1 MNNVNIGGGNMSDN
15 KEMNG
20 KVDNF
25 IDKLNDWQDEFKIF
39 RTLLLESELTED
51 YKWMHPC
58 YTLNDKN
65 VVIIQDFKHYCALL
79 FEKGAI
85 MEDKY
90 NSLIQ
95 QTKNVQA
102 AKQLR
107 FESLEEVQE
116 RKDEIVWYIEEA
128 IKIEKSGK
136 KVPMKKTEDYEV
148 PTELQEKFESMPELK
163 TAFDKL
169 TPGRQRQYLYHIGQ
183 AKRSATRTQRV
194 EKYVEHI
201 LNGKGMND

>member
-1 MNNVNIGGGNMSDN
+1 MSDN
-15 KEMNG
+15 KPTHD
-20 KVDNF
+20 KVDSF
-25 IDKLNDWQDEFKIF
+25 IDNLKQWQDEFKFF
-39 RTLLLESELTED
+39 RTLLQESELTED

-58 YTLNDKN
+58 YTLNNKN
-65 VVIIQDFKHYCALL
+65 VVIVQDFKHYCALL

-102 AKQLR
+102 ARQLR
-107 FESLEEVQE
+107 FESYAEVQE
-116 RKDEIVWYIEEA
+116 RKDEIAWYIEEA
-128 IKIEKSGK
+128 IKVEKSGK
-136 KVPMKKTEDYEV
+136 KVPMKKTEDYEM
-148 PTELQEKFESMPELK
+148 PEELQAKFDSMPELK
-163 TAFDKL
+163 TAFDNL
-169 TPGRQRQYLYHIGQ
+169 TPGRQRQYMYHIGQ

-194 EKYVEHI
+194 EKYVDHI

>member
-1 MNNVNIGGGNMSDN
+1 MSDN
-15 KEMNG
+15 KPTHD
-20 KVDNF
+20 KVDSF
-25 IDKLNDWQDEFKIF
+25 IDNLKQWQDEFKFF

-58 YTLNDKN
+58 YTLNNKN
-65 VVIIQDFKHYCALL
+65 VVIVQDFKHYCALL

-102 AKQLR
+102 ARQLR
-107 FESLEEVQE
+107 FESYAEVQE
-116 RKDEIVWYIEEA
+116 RKDEIAWYIAEA

-136 KVPMKKTEDYEV
+136 KVPMKKTEDYEM
-148 PTELQEKFESMPELK
+148 PEELQAKFDSMPELK
-163 TAFDKL
+163 TAFDNL
-169 TPGRQRQYLYHIGQ
+169 TPGRQRQYMYHIGQ

-194 EKYVEHI
+194 EKYVDHI

>member
-1 MNNVNIGGGNMSDN
+1 MSDN
-15 KEMNG
+15 KQTHD
-20 KVDNF
+20 KVDSF
-25 IDKLNDWQDEFKIF
+25 IENLKQWQDEFKFF

-58 YTLNDKN
+58 YTLNNKN
-65 VVIIQDFKHYCALL
+65 VVIVQDFKHYCALL

-102 AKQLR
+102 ARQLR
-107 FESLEEVQE
+107 FESYAEVQE
-116 RKDEIVWYIEEA
+116 RKEEIAWYIEEA
-128 IKIEKSGK
+128 VKVEKSGK
-136 KVPMKKTEDYEV
+136 KVPMKKTEDYEM
-148 PTELQEKFESMPELK
+148 PEELQAKFDSMPELK
-163 TAFDKL
+163 TAFDNL
-169 TPGRQRQYLYHIGQ
+169 TPGRQRQYMYHIGQ

-194 EKYVEHI
+194 EKYVDHI

>member
-1 MNNVNIGGGNMSDN
+1 MSDN
-15 KEMNG
+15 KQTHD
-20 KVDNF
+20 KVDSF
-25 IDKLNDWQDEFKIF
+25 IDNLKQWQDEFKFF
-39 RTLLLESELTED
+39 RSLLLESELTED

-58 YTLNDKN
+58 YTLNNKN
-65 VVIIQDFKHYCALL
+65 VVIVQDFKHYCALL

-102 AKQLR
+102 ARQLR
-107 FESLEEVQE
+107 FESYAEVQE
-116 RKDEIVWYIEEA
+116 RKEEIALYIEEA
-128 IKIEKSGK
+128 VKVEKSGK
-136 KVPMKKTEDYEV
+136 KVPMKKTEDYEM
-148 PTELQEKFESMPELK
+148 PEELQAKFDSMPELK
-163 TAFDKL
+163 TAFDNL
-169 TPGRQRQYLYHIGQ
+169 TPGRQRQYMYHIGQ

-194 EKYVEHI
+194 EKYVDHI

>member
-1 MNNVNIGGGNMSDN
+1 MSDN
-15 KEMNG
+15 KPTHD
-20 KVDNF
+20 KVDSF
-25 IDKLNDWQDEFKIF
+25 IDNLKQWQDEFKFF

-58 YTLNDKN
+58 YTLNNKN
-65 VVIIQDFKHYCALL
+65 VVIVQDFKHYCALL

-102 AKQLR
+102 ARQLR
-107 FESLEEVQE
+107 FESYAEVQE
-116 RKDEIVWYIEEA
+116 RKDEIAWYIAEA

-136 KVPMKKTEDYEV
+136 KVPMKETEDYEM
-148 PTELQEKFESMPELK
+148 PEELQAKFDSMPELK
-163 TAFDKL
+163 TAFDNL
-169 TPGRQRQYLYHIGQ
+169 TPGRQRQYMYHIGQ

-194 EKYVEHI
+194 EKYVDHI

>member
-1 MNNVNIGGGNMSDN
+1 MSDN
-15 KEMNG
+15 KPTHD
-20 KVDNF
+20 KVDSF
-25 IDKLNDWQDEFKIF
+25 IDNLKQWQDEFKFF
-39 RTLLLESELTED
+39 RTLLLESELIED

-58 YTLNDKN
+58 YTLNNKN
-65 VVIIQDFKHYCALL
+65 VVIVQDFKHYCALL

-102 AKQLR
+102 ARQLR
-107 FESLEEVQE
+107 FESYAEVQE
-116 RKDEIVWYIEEA
+116 RKDEIAWYIAEA

-136 KVPMKKTEDYEV
+136 KVPMKKTEDYEM
-148 PTELQEKFESMPELK
+148 PEELQAKFDSMPELK
-163 TAFDKL
+163 TAFDNL
-169 TPGRQRQYLYHIGQ
+169 TPGRQRQYMYHIGQ

-194 EKYVEHI
+194 EKYVDHI

>member
-1 MNNVNIGGGNMSDN
+1 MSDN
-15 KEMNG
+15 KPTHD

-25 IDKLNDWQDEFKIF
+25 IDNLKQWQDEFKFF
-39 RTLLLESELTED
+39 RTLLLESELIED

-58 YTLNDKN
+58 YTLNNKN
-65 VVIIQDFKHYCALL
+65 VVIVQDFKHYCALL

-102 AKQLR
+102 ARQLR
-107 FESLEEVQE
+107 FESYAEVQE
-116 RKDEIVWYIEEA
+116 RKDEIAWYIAEA

-136 KVPMKKTEDYEV
+136 KVPMKKTEDYEM
-148 PTELQEKFESMPELK
+148 PEELQAKFDSMPELK
-163 TAFDKL
+163 TAFDNL
-169 TPGRQRQYLYHIGQ
+169 TPGRQRQYMYHIGQ

-194 EKYVEHI
+194 EKYVDHI